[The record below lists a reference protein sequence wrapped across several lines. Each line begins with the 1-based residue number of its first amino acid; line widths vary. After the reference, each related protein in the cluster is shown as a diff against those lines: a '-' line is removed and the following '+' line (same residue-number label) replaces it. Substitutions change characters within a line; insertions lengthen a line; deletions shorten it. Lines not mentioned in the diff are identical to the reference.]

1 MGGELKDGFCLPR
14 LITSSSSYSL
24 YAFYFSPPFLYF
36 LALSSPPLIV
46 SASSTGAPYHTSY
59 VCPPPVSFLIM
70 SVFHMLLTVNTRQEP
85 ICQAKCFLAAGW
97 KACGADLKSG
107 AICYLIGYA
116 VCVDFSHRGEQG
128 DNGTVSATSGIPQA
142 VRKWKTTASQT
153 FECL

>member
-1 MGGELKDGFCLPR
+1 
-14 LITSSSSYSL
+14 
-24 YAFYFSPPFLYF
+24 
-36 LALSSPPLIV
+36 
-46 SASSTGAPYHTSY
+46 
-59 VCPPPVSFLIM
+59 
-70 SVFHMLLTVNTRQEP
+70 MLLTVNTRQEP

-116 VCVDFSHRGEQG
+116 VCVDFSYRGEQG

>member
-59 VCPPPVSFLIM
+59 VCPPVSFLIM

-116 VCVDFSHRGEQG
+116 VCVDFSYRGEQG

>member
-36 LALSSPPLIV
+36 LALSSPHCFCIFNR
-46 SASSTGAPYHTSY
+46 STISY
-59 VCPPPVSFLIM
+59 IIRLPPPVSFLIM